1 MLNSKTGIH
10 NIIYYVT
17 SNIED
22 GFSKVIPLKIVAF
35 DAQDDTFV
43 THEVIKNWGERN
55 SNSFSYNFMKKGR
68 SGGGNKDG
76 FSIRV
81 ATKELLSRSGKKKI
95 LIVLSDGS
103 PSCYN
108 SYAEGTKDVND
119 AVKKARASGIEVVGI
134 YFSSN
139 HDTEE
144 EDMFRKMYEKNYVI
158 TEPEMIGEELA
169 RLMKRFCF
177 R

>member
-1 MLNSKTGIH
+1 
-10 NIIYYVT
+10 
-17 SNIED
+17 
-22 GFSKVIPLKIVAF
+22 
-35 DAQDDTFV
+35 
-43 THEVIKNWGERN
+43 
-55 SNSFSYNFMKKGR
+55 MKKGR